1 MPQNDDGTRRQS
13 TKLERIEIIQLQ
25 AEGYSYR
32 AIADRM
38 MISASAVGKIIRKWK
53 ATRTVKNSTR
63 SGRPQKIGPRELRR
77 LNRTVEH
84 NPRASLAEITNESR
98 LNCHPQT
105 IQKALHKLDFHL
117 RIPRRKPFLNA
128 RTKRKRLI
136 WCRHRRHWTVE
147 DWRRK
152 FYSDEAKVE
161 IGVGG
166 GYERVWQKPGTELQ
180 DRYLRATFKGER
192 VSTMFWAAIS
202 HGRRSQLVHIR
213 QRPPE
218 EYRRPNDRGGID
230 SEQYCEEVLRPGFL
244 PLWEEAGGSAEGFSL
259 VEDGSKIHISAYSR
273 QFKLG
278 NGIVCSDWPGY
289 SPDLNPI
296 ENVWRTLKRGLKI
309 RFRSPQRRPRGIAGL
324 VRAAQEEWNGIEQ
337 EKIDRFIES
346 MPIRV
351 RRVIRRHGGHS
362 GW

>member
-1 MPQNDDGTRRQS
+1 
-13 TKLERIEIIQLQ
+13 
-25 AEGYSYR
+25 
-32 AIADRM
+32 
-38 MISASAVGKIIRKWK
+38 V
-53 ATRTVKNSTR
+53 
-63 SGRPQKIGPRELRR
+63 
-77 LNRTVEH
+77 
-84 NPRASLAEITNESR
+84 NESR

-128 RTKRKRLI
+128 RSKRKRLI

-166 GYERVWQKPGTELQ
+166 GYERVWRKPGTELQ

-202 HGRRSQLVHIR
+202 HGRRSQLIHIR

-218 EYRRPNDRGGID
+218 EYRRPNDRGGMD

-259 VEDGSKIHISAYSR
+259 VEDASKIHISAYSG

-296 ENVWRTLKRGLKI
+296 ENVWRTLKRRLKI
-309 RFRSPQRRPRGIAGL
+309 RFRTPQRRPRGIAGL
-324 VRAAQEEWNGIEQ
+324 VRGAQEEWNGIEQ

-351 RRVIRRHGGHS
+351 LRVIRRHGGHS